1 MESRE
6 PELGTV
12 VVGVSFTPASEA
24 AVEWVGRR
32 LPAQG
37 ITLLVHAI
45 DLHAAKA
52 ETPAQEAIRAEAR
65 TSARA
70 SLDRIRES
78 FLADRDVEL
87 VVELGDPSHVL
98 SDVARERNA
107 DLVVI
112 GPHRGHPALEKFV
125 GSTAQRLIHES
136 DVPVLL
142 TRRPTRR
149 D

>member
-6 PELGTV
+6 PALGTV
-12 VVGVSFTPASEA
+12 VVGVDFTPASEA
-24 AVEWVGRR
+24 VVEWVGRR

-37 ITLLVHAI
+37 TTLLVHAI
-45 DLHAAKA
+45 DLPVRKT
-52 ETPAQEAIRAEAR
+52 ETPAQEAIRLEAK

-70 SLDRIRES
+70 SLDRIRET
-78 FLADRDVEL
+78 FLADRDAEL
-87 VVELGDPSHVL
+87 VVEFGDPSHVL
-98 SDVARERNA
+98 SGVARERNA
-107 DLVVI
+107 DLLVV
-112 GPHRGHPALEKFV
+112 GPHQGHPALEKIV

-142 TRRPTRR
+142 TRRPAGR